1 MTAGANHRRA
11 RGLLDWFVSRDR
23 DVPGRGETDPYR
35 IWVCEVMAQQTRIAT
50 VRERLPEFLATYPTL
65 ESLAGSDLDDLLRA
79 WEGLGYYA
87 RARNLRLAA
96 QQLVER
102 REFEL
107 PDNVS
112 ALRQL
117 PGIGPYTAG
126 ALASIAFGHPEPA
139 VDGNA
144 RRVLS
149 RLFDLAE
156 PKLSGLEACARQLIE
171 EVDSDLRAGESSR
184 AGILNQALMDFG
196 GAVCTPRS
204 PGCEECPL
212 AQDCLALQRGTV
224 PDRPPRRRRAVLP
237 HHDIAVAL
245 IWDSGR
251 LFIQRRPVDGLL
263 GGLWEFPGGK
273 VEPGESPR
281 QAAVREVVEETGMSI
296 RLTGPAG
303 VVDHAYSHFRI
314 TLHAFHAERSGG
326 RAAAQ
331 IREPAG
337 RGQRSRWV
345 LPAEL
350 DGFAFPTANRKLLV
364 SLSERTGAAAFSA

>member
-1 MTAGANHRRA
+1 M
-11 RGLLDWFVSRDR
+11 
-23 DVPGRGETDPYR
+23 
-35 IWVCEVMAQQTRIAT
+35 
-50 VRERLPEFLATYPTL
+50 
-65 ESLAGSDLDDLLRA
+65 
-79 WEGLGYYA
+79 
-87 RARNLRLAA
+87 
-96 QQLVER
+96 
-102 REFEL
+102 
-107 PDNVS
+107 
-112 ALRQL
+112 
-117 PGIGPYTAG
+117 
-126 ALASIAFGHPEPA
+126 
-139 VDGNA
+139 
-144 RRVLS
+144 
-149 RLFDLAE
+149 
-156 PKLSGLEACARQLIE
+156 
-171 EVDSDLRAGESSR
+171 
-184 AGILNQALMDFG
+184 
-196 GAVCTPRS
+196 
-204 PGCEECPL
+204 
-212 AQDCLALQRGTV
+212 
-224 PDRPPRRRRAVLP
+224 LP

-326 RAAAQ
+326 RAAA
-331 IREPAG
+331 
-337 RGQRSRWV
+337 GQRSRWV